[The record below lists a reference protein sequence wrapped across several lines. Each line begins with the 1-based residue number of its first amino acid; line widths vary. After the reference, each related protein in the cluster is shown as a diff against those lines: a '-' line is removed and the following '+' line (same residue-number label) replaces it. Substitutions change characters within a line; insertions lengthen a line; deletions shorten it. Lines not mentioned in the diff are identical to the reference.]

1 MATTSQRTDLNFEE
15 FRKLLEAERTHLT
28 ALHRRQR
35 GDMAEEAHSVS
46 EDELATDDF
55 NEPGDISA
63 ALADRDRD
71 KAQDV
76 EVVAELREIDQALER
91 IANGT
96 YGLDIITGQPIPIER
111 LRALPWASMT
121 VESADNI
128 SAGGYSTE

>member
-1 MATTSQRTDLNFEE
+1 MATTHQRTDLDFEE
-15 FRKLLEAERTHLT
+15 FRKLLEAERIHLT
-28 ALHRRQR
+28 KLHHHQR
-35 GDMAEEAHSVS
+35 SDMDEEARSVS
-46 EDELATDDF
+46 EDELATADF

-76 EVVAELREIDQALER
+76 EVVAELHEIDQALER

-111 LRALPWASMT
+111 LRVLPWASMT

-128 SAGGYSTE
+128 TGGGYSTE